1 MKQRNHIS
9 DYSPLFEG
17 MSVRPLRIEDRGQVS
32 VLFVPGG
39 EVEGSRRILERVRD
53 GILRNGGP
61 RSLWDRSRSSV
72 SHQNI

>member
-32 VLFVPGG
+32 VLFLSGG
-39 EVEGSRRILERVRD
+39 QVEGSRQVLEQVRD
-53 GILRNGGP
+53 GLLRNGGP
-61 RSLWDRSRSSV
+61 ERIFIR
-72 SHQNI
+72 